1 MILII
6 PLSFCMVIFILL
18 CALFAEIIGTIAGFW
33 SSSIL
38 LPLLSQMMDFQNVLL
53 LVAIYHIF
61 WNGSRLFY
69 FYKHIHTKI
78 VLLFWIPSILL
89 TIVGAHYS
97 SQIDQ
102 QILKFSLGCVLFI
115 FALYSLF
122 RPSWRIQPS
131 KFFGIIGW
139 GLSGFTAGLIGTGWV
154 LRWAFLTSFG
164 LQKEVY
170 IGTIA
175 LIALIVDVT
184 RIPLYLSYGYLDTQF
199 LLLIPP
205 LFLVALLGSYIGKQ
219 IIQIIPSNTL
229 RSIILVGIVILS
241 CMMIWQNW

>member
-1 MILII
+1 MRLVLECRRSNILKSIYWGQNPHRI
-6 PLSFCMVIFILL
+6 SCNFSLKFCMMIFILL
-18 CALFAEIIGTIAGFW
+18 CALFAEIIWTIAGFW

-122 RPSWRIQPS
+122 RPSWRIQHNDS
-131 KFFGIIGW
+131 
-139 GLSGFTAGLIGTGWV
+139 
-154 LRWAFLTSFG
+154 
-164 LQKEVY
+164 
-170 IGTIA
+170 
-175 LIALIVDVT
+175 
-184 RIPLYLSYGYLDTQF
+184 
-199 LLLIPP
+199 
-205 LFLVALLGSYIGKQ
+205 
-219 IIQIIPSNTL
+219 
-229 RSIILVGIVILS
+229 
-241 CMMIWQNW
+241 

>member
-1 MILII
+1 M
-6 PLSFCMVIFILL
+6 IFILL
-18 CALFAEIIGTIAGFW
+18 SALFAEIVGTIAGFG

-69 FYKHIHTKI
+69 FYKYIHTKI
-78 VLLFWIPSILL
+78 VFLFWIPSVLL

-102 QILKFSLGCVLFI
+102 QILKFSLGCILFI
-115 FALYSLF
+115 FALYSLL
-122 RPSWRIQPS
+122 RPNWRVQPS
-131 KFFGIIGW
+131 KLVGIIGW
-139 GLSGFTAGLIGTGWV
+139 GLSGLTAGLIGTGGV
-154 LRWAFLTSFG
+154 LRGAFLTSFE
-164 LQKEVY
+164 LQKEAR

-199 LLLIPP
+199 LVLIPP
-205 LFLVALLGSYIGKQ
+205 LFLIALLGSYIGKQ
-219 IIQIIPSNTL
+219 VIQRIPSNIL
-229 RSIILVGIVILS
+229 RIIILVGIMILS
-241 CMMIWQNW
+241 CVMIWQNW